1 MAARLKCCHAGV
13 MPSLESIRTSC
24 VISMISLFICGRG
37 PTARWTAGD
46 QQKESK
52 NDAARAAENQ
62 CLGVK
67 S

>member
-1 MAARLKCCHAGV
+1 MCHLV
-13 MPSLESIRTSC
+13 Y
-24 VISMISLFICGRG
+24 LFIYLRARADGALDRGR
-37 PTARWTAGD
+37 PAK
-46 QQKESK
+46 KESK